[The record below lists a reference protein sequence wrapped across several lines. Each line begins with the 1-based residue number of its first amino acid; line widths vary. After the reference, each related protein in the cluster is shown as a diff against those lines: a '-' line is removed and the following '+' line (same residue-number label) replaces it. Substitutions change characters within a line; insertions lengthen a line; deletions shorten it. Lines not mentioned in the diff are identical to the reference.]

1 MQHVVIEVPERAS
14 YCPEPKTFENFPTK
28 KHIAIPITR
37 GRDKRLTW
45 PWIDLDLAL
54 SWRIGARLFDAGEI
68 CELRLHT
75 VTCLASLYV
84 GKQHRTNNEPQNSI
98 KWRELRPGYTEKAI
112 TGPSLC
118 KYNLFLYLCLYFY
131 GLTTILNF
139 LLKVFKSF
147 VISAKQY
154 RNLRYR
160 GGSRIFLRG
169 GALVSCSTSKPI
181 NHIVFFFFWQNT
193 SCIRK
198 PQVILGRGAHPLHPP
213 PRSAPAVTY
222 APAWPACV

>member
-1 MQHVVIEVPERAS
+1 MNLPCNTWSSRFLSARHIAQNQ
-14 YCPEPKTFENFPTK
+14 KTFENFPTK

-181 NHIVFFFFWQNT
+181 NHIVFFFFG
-193 SCIRK
+193 R
-198 PQVILGRGAHPLHPP
+198 ILVVLENRRSSQGGVRIPCTLPLDPLL
-213 PRSAPAVTY
+213 R
-222 APAWPACV
+222 